1 MSVAIELIEGPLPPA
16 ESWGVEGAGALL
28 IFEGIVRPTEEGRE
42 LAALVYEAYPPMT
55 EQELTRLA
63 ERTAEEHGLLAFRVE
78 HSTGRVPVAACS
90 FRLWVAS
97 RHRAEGI
104 AATDAFI
111 REMKRDV
118 PLWKVAEYQS

>member
-1 MSVAIELIEGPLPPA
+1 MSVEIELAVGPLAPA
-16 ESWGVEGAGALL
+16 EPWEVVGAGAVLS
-28 IFEGIVRPTEEGRE
+28 FEGVVRPMEAGRK
-42 LAALVYEAYPPMT
+42 LSALVYEAYPPMT

-63 ERTAEEHGLLAFRVE
+63 ERVVAAHGLLAIRVE

-90 FRLWVAS
+90 FRLRVGS

-111 REMKRDV
+111 RDMKRDV
-118 PLWKVAEYQS
+118 PLWKVAEHHN